1 MLVDVGLAELV
12 DVEPVGVDVEPVGVD
27 EVVGTL
33 VVGVVWGEQLPE
45 RHWE

>member
-1 MLVDVGLAELV
+1 MLVDVGLAGL
-12 DVEPVGVDVEPVGVD
+12 VDVEPVGVD